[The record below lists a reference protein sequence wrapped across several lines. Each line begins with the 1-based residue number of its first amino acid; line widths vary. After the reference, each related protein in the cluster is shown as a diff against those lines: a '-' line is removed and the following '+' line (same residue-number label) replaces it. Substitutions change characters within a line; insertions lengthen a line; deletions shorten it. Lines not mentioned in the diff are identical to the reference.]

1 MTAPI
6 AVPLETVVLP
16 TGCTTDEFYWDM
28 WGVYVRWQGSLGW
41 TVTTRFKDERLSAKG
56 RKWTSY
62 VHKRNRRFYY
72 FPTHEE
78 ALSAAM
84 AVVDD
89 QTFMGRTWA
98 ETQKARTTDTKEPR
112 P

>member
-1 MTAPI
+1 MSMQMV
-6 AVPLETVVLP
+6 VPLETAILP
-16 TGCTTDEFYWDM
+16 TGCTTGEFYWDM
-28 WGVYVRWQGSLGW
+28 WAVYVRWQGSLGW
-41 TVTTRFKDERLSAKG
+41 TVTTRFKDERLSVKG

-78 ALSAAM
+78 ALSAAL
-84 AVVDD
+84 AVVDER
-89 QTFMGRTWA
+89 TFMSRTWA
-98 ETQKARTTDTKEPR
+98 ETRDAQKNQRKDR